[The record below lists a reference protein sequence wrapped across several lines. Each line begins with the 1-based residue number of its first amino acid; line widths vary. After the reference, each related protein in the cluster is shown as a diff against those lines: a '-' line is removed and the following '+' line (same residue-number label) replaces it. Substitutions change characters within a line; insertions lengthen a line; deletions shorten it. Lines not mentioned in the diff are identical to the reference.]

1 MGQHWLWWSVV
12 PLGSSVWALQSAG
25 GGRLVRCHWDWIAW
39 ATFLCG
45 IFPNARHTCGV
56 LLLLPLLWLCPC
68 HSRSPGASLC
78 DMPKTV
84 QNCRNPLFFIVWK
97 CFQVWKRKEKC
108 KSFHEVSVYSVFCQ
122 GLLFQ
127 LYIEACILM
136 APLSFSIKSN
146 LSAKEVKFC
155 FSVQFWLSSR
165 WDFQLFIS
173 GIDGLGFWFSF
184 LGVCI
189 DFFFPGGLFS
199 LWCQNYPSVS
209 TYSR

>member
-146 LSAKEVKFC
+146 LSAKEVKF
-155 FSVQFWLSSR
+155 V
-165 WDFQLFIS
+165 FQYRSGCPPAETFNSIS